1 MWNKPE
7 LLTRLANWLMLV
19 TLFYALLVTVRH
31 YADGSLPIRRVDVLG
46 ANHGETRQAA
56 KGALQGLQGGFFSV
70 NLEQVRQGYEALPWV
85 KNALVRKVWP
95 DRLVV
100 ELTEHVPAAAWNA
113 QAMLDIHGEVFPV
126 RPYPGLPRIYAPDAM
141 ASEVAHRYGE
151 FARAL
156 APMNLKIDSVQ
167 VSARHAWR
175 LRLDNGLVVEL
186 GRERLS
192 ERMRRFVATYGQVEA
207 KAGRL
212 AYVDL
217 RYPNGFAIRLNGMA
231 AAQAGAGKA

>member
-7 LLTRLANWLMLV
+7 LLTRLANWLLLV
-19 TLFYALLVTVRH
+19 TLLYALLVTARH
-31 YADGSLPIRRVDVLG
+31 FAEDRLPIRQVEVLG
-46 ANHGETRQAA
+46 ANHAETRLAA
-56 KGALQGLQGGFFSV
+56 REALRGLQGSFFSV

-85 KNALVRKVWP
+85 KSALVRKVWP

-113 QAMLDIHGEVFPV
+113 QAMLDVHGEVFPV
-126 RPYPGLPRIYAPDAM
+126 RPHPGLPRIYAPDAM
-141 ASEVAHRYGE
+141 ALEVAHRYGE

-156 APMNLKIDSVQ
+156 AAMDLKIDSVQ

-192 ERMRRFVATYGQVEA
+192 ERMRRFVSTYALVEA
-207 KAGRL
+207 KAGRM

-217 RYPNGFAIRLNGMA
+217 RYPNGFAIRQSA
-231 AAQAGAGKA
+231 TGADKA

>member
-1 MWNKPE
+1 
-7 LLTRLANWLMLV
+7 
-19 TLFYALLVTVRH
+19 
-31 YADGSLPIRRVDVLG
+31 
-46 ANHGETRQAA
+46 
-56 KGALQGLQGGFFSV
+56 
-70 NLEQVRQGYEALPWV
+70 
-85 KNALVRKVWP
+85 
-95 DRLVV
+95 VV

-113 QAMLDIHGEVFPV
+113 QAMLDVHGEVFPV
-126 RPYPGLPRIYAPDAM
+126 RPYAGMPRIYAPDAM
-141 ASEVAHRYGE
+141 ALEVAHRYGE

-207 KAGRL
+207 KAGKL

-217 RYPNGFAIRLNGMA
+217 RYPNGFAIRLNGG
-231 AAQAGAGKA
+231 AAQADAGKA